1 MKFTTA
7 ALQHHIIQLTH
18 HKLQV
23 TGAALLCNVTV
34 TCTVQIE
41 SYQCCNAVHWHV
53 TCTAQ
58 IANHHCYAAVIH
70 NATRTLQFS
79 RHQCHIAMPYHST
92 NCKSPLLH
100 CSNIL
105 RNCNEILIP
114 AVRLLQSGLTTGDVS
129 QCHNVTLYV
138 YSGSVTVA
146 LLQKLWCVELNYI
159 CQWHLTAYLYSLWS
173 KYSCKLH
180 DLINLSVILLQ

>member
-23 TGAALLCNVTV
+23 TGAALHCDVTI

-41 SYQCCNAVHWHV
+41 NYQCCNAVHWHV
-53 TCTAQ
+53 TCTGQ

-70 NATRTLQFS
+70 NATRTLQFA
-79 RHQCHIAMPYHST
+79 RHQCHIAMPYQSV

-114 AVRLLQSGLTTGDVS
+114 AVRLLQPGLTTGDVS
-129 QCHNVTLYV
+129 KCNVICIQREFNCRILKQLWYV
-138 YSGSVTVA
+138 
-146 LLQKLWCVELNYI
+146 
-159 CQWHLTAYLYSLWS
+159 
-173 KYSCKLH
+173 
-180 DLINLSVILLQ
+180 